1 LKKGKEVQVGYER
14 KMKMDQQF
22 PDDLDRS
29 DIRKYEY
36 FDWADNMLILHG
48 TKDKLAPIEDSREF
62 AENNVITFLPVENA
76 NHTFSDPKTSDFAA
90 HTIVE
95 FFGPEQ

>member
-1 LKKGKEVQVGYER
+1 
-14 KMKMDQQF
+14 M
-22 PDDLDRS
+22 
-29 DIRKYEY
+29 
-36 FDWADNMLILHG
+36 
-48 TKDKLAPIEDSREF
+48 
-62 AENNVITFLPVENA
+62 ITFLPVENA